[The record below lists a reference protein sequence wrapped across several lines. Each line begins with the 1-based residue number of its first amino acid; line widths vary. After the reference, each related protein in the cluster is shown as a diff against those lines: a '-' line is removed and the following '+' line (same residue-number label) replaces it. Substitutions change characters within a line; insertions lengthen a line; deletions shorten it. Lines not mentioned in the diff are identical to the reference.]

1 MVASRIG
8 PKGAV
13 APFGLAPLAF
23 VLMTTSIG
31 YQGLAALV
39 AKQPQVAAPVHQSL
53 APAFAASSFAASPF
67 ATIRAAT
74 ISLPQPLGTAMP
86 QPPRLI
92 LASYD
97 PGERDVTGSIR
108 GAERRNTV
116 RAIAVEPLTYPTVDR
131 NRKGDRLIQRWGPQH
146 PADLG
151 VTSRI
156 EPDQQ
161 PLEERDLEREVREA
175 IAHDRR
181 VAAQPARPDRL
192 EDLEA
197 AIRFEPFP
205 EFDISLSLEAHPQ
218 IPDDMADPAVAD
230 APDMSILDEAANPDA
245 RARTSHLFFGSAPIA
260 STGSLVPWGEGEE
273 PVLMAPEGGDIK
285 QAALAPLNRDA
296 PADEGVTVAG
306 KGEVTGD
313 GHRPRSP
320 AEHLGLAGEARV
332 KAERCLTNAIYFEA
346 RGESVRGQIAVAQVV
361 LNRAFSGYYP
371 HDVCGVVYQNAQRH
385 LACQFTFACDGRSK
399 AIREPDAFERA
410 TRISKAA
417 LDGTVWLPQVGKAT
431 HYHAYW
437 VHPGW
442 TRGMSK
448 LDRIGVHTFYRPRQ
462 WGDGADKPAWGTPQS
477 TAEVAAK
484 L

>member
-1 MVASRIG
+1 
-8 PKGAV
+8 
-13 APFGLAPLAF
+13 
-23 VLMTTSIG
+23 MTTSIG

-39 AKQPQVAAPVHQSL
+39 AKQPQVAATVHQSPP
-53 APAFAASSFAASPF
+53 PAFAAPSFAASPF

-97 PGERDVTGSIR
+97 PGDRDVTGSIR
-108 GAERRNTV
+108 GGERRNTV
-116 RAIAVEPLTYPTVDR
+116 RAVAVEALTYPTVDR
-131 NRKGDRLIQRWGPQH
+131 SRKGDRLIQHWGPQP
-146 PADLG
+146 PADRE
-151 VTSRI
+151 VTSA
-156 EPDQQ
+156 PDQQ
-161 PLEERDLEREVREA
+161 PLEDRDLQREVLEA
-175 IAHDRR
+175 IAHDRQ
-181 VAAQPARPDRL
+181 VAAQPARPDRP

-197 AIRFEPFP
+197 AVRFEPFP

-218 IPDDMADPAVAD
+218 TPDDMADPTVAE

-245 RARTSHLFFGSAPIA
+245 TARTSHLFFGSPPMA
-260 STGSLVPWGEGEE
+260 STGSLEPWGDGEE
-273 PVLMAPEGGDIK
+273 PVLMTPESGDIK
-285 QAALAPLNRDA
+285 QAALAPVGRDA

-320 AEHLGLAGEARV
+320 AEHLGLAGDARV
-332 KAERCLTNAIYFEA
+332 KAERCLTDAIYFEA

-410 TRISKAA
+410 SRISKAA
-417 LDGTVWLPQVGKAT
+417 LDGTVWLPQVGRAT

-462 WGDGADKPAWGTPQS
+462 WGDGANKPAWGTPQS